1 MFIKTTQFK
10 RMLKEAYTG
19 AGIEVY
25 NTGDEL
31 RIGGGYWMITVK
43 AGKINKE
50 NLAAIIE
57 FTGNLPG
64 TGEGFCAKKD
74 ESNQGSFKLQEIQE
88 GAFWD
93 ELYIS
98 RINFQY
104 GGGKGLRLLQN
115 SDKDIFLIRE
125 ELLKLI
131 DPSKVELTEIP
142 PSPPLLILE
151 NLVEWRNDTMALRT
165 MTTNPDVFKE
175 VVSALE
181 KIPEGIV

>member
-10 RMLKEAYTG
+10 RMLKEAYVG

-31 RIGGGYWMITVK
+31 RISGGYWMITVK

-74 ESNQGSFKLQEIQE
+74 KGNQGSFKLQEIQE
-88 GAFWD
+88 GAFRD

-98 RINFQY
+98 RINFQC

-115 SDKDIFLIRE
+115 NDKNIFLIRE

-131 DPSKVELTEIP
+131 DPSKVELTEMP

-151 NLVEWRNDTMALRT
+151 NLVE
-165 MTTNPDVFKE
+165 
-175 VVSALE
+175 
-181 KIPEGIV
+181 

>member
-74 ESNQGSFKLQEIQE
+74 ESNQGSFKLQEISE
-88 GAFWD
+88 GEIRD
-93 ELYIS
+93 DLYIS
-98 RINFQY
+98 RIAFRY
-104 GGGKGLRLLQN
+104 GNNVGMRLLQSGN
-115 SDKDIFLIRE
+115 RE
-125 ELLKLI
+125 IYLLREDVLKLI
-131 DPSKVELTEIP
+131 DMSKLEPGEA
-142 PSPPLLILE
+142 SPTGPLLMTD
-151 NLVEWRNDTMALRT
+151 NSVEWRNDTMTLKAMLAKS
-165 MTTNPDVFKE
+165 DDFKE

-181 KIPEGIV
+181 GIPEGIV